1 MSILTWRDHW
11 SAFYQDR
18 WKWADSV
25 IDNYVTNLDDS
36 LESHF
41 YREDNPSPDHFGA
54 VMYGKTQA
62 GKTTLILR
70 LMGLS
75 ESFAASSVTGEPSVT
90 QIMRA
95 GRTKGKS
102 ATALPTRYSWSSH
115 SDRWEYSLNGE
126 GAEELSGREVFTRL
140 QKFRD
145 EQGDPSVLGHEGVL
159 DLRIPNRYRSESA
172 AAVVPMILD
181 LPGVGAH
188 SPQEQEY
195 AARLVRRY
203 VPAAQMVV
211 LMSTADSVASLFS
224 GLVRELPQL
233 SVWDTVPERFRIV
246 LTRTVSSSS
255 VRGKFAQA
263 DTTASTGWLR
273 EHAYTEL
280 ALSHRAERLAE
291 DPAIKDRIKSVLFPI
306 EFGES
311 WADLQREHPD
321 LHDDFKPVIDELLA
335 ELAGEVGR
343 QAVEDSRRIS
353 MSHAA
358 TTVRIAAERHNKAL
372 EEECRNA
379 VVQEQSCRESLQNAE
394 DRRRSAEKKVDVAQK
409 LDDSLIW
416 SKRFDMS
423 LDRGGRRTDTANGH
437 AVREVGDRNRRELV
451 DRTENKWTDWLHS
464 EQVTYVRKQI
474 GYRPPDSAVDAGAIF
489 VMEWGCCRRCSKNWW
504 HFARK
509 PEHCQWEQGKAWDK
523 ALTRIRSELERERDD
538 WVAKARSAVKG
549 KGLTLVSTTR
559 AKERADQMVEKYERD
574 TEKAEQVAAAA
585 RGDLDAYQP
594 VVETAT
600 RESLQLAN
608 MLDAGCASEMK
619 KHLSRADQGDGTDER
634 LAHVLGALLARH
646 QRQLLRLEAR

>member
-1 MSILTWRDHW
+1 MD
-11 SAFYQDR
+11 D
-18 WKWADSV
+18 
-25 IDNYVTNLDDS
+25 YVTNLDPS

-41 YREDNPSPDHFGA
+41 HQTDNLRPDHIGA

-62 GKTTLILR
+62 GKTTLILK

-75 ESFAASSVTGEPSVT
+75 ESTVANSATGEPSVT

-126 GAEELSGREVFTRL
+126 GAEELSGREVFARL
-140 QKFRD
+140 QEFRD
-145 EQGDPSVLGHEGVL
+145 EKGDPSFLGHEGVL

-255 VRGKFAQA
+255 VRGKFAHA
-263 DTTASTGWLR
+263 ETTASTEWLR

-280 ALSHRAERLAE
+280 ALSHRAARLVE

-321 LHDDFKPVIDELLA
+321 LHDNFKPVIDELLSD
-335 ELAGEVGR
+335 LAGDVGR

-358 TTVRIAAERHNKAL
+358 TTVRIAAERHNKEL
-372 EEECRNA
+372 EEELENA
-379 VVQEQSCRESLQNAE
+379 VENEQSHRKSLQGAK
-394 DRRRSAEKKVDVAQK
+394 DRCRSAEEKVEIARE
-409 LDDSLIW
+409 LRDSLKW
-416 SKRFDMS
+416 SRRFDMS
-423 LDRGGRRTDTANGH
+423 LDRGGCRTDTANGH
-437 AVREVGDRNRRELV
+437 AVREVGDRNRQELV
-451 DRTENKWTDWLHS
+451 ERTQNKWNEWLHS
-464 EQVTYVRKQI
+464 KQVTYVRRQI

-489 VMEWGCCRRCSKNWW
+489 LLEWGCCRDCSKKWYR
-504 HFARK
+504 FFTSR
-509 PEHCQWEQGKAWDK
+509 PEFCQGKQEEAWDS
-523 ALTRIRSELERERDD
+523 AVTEIRSELERERDE
-538 WVAKARSAVKG
+538 WVTKASSAVKG
-549 KGLTLVSTTR
+549 RGLTLVSTTR
-559 AKERADQMVEKYERD
+559 AKERADKMVEKYERD
-574 TEKAEQVAAAA
+574 TEEAEQVAAAA
-585 RGDLDAYQP
+585 RGDLDDYQQ
-594 VVETAT
+594 VVEAAT

-608 MLDAGCASEMK
+608 MLDAGCASEIK
-619 KHLSRADQGDGTDER
+619 VHLSLADKVHGADER